1 MAYGKNIRTFFEN
14 RWHDENVLVMRAADH
29 GSWLGSTVF
38 DGARY
43 FEGVAPDLDEHC
55 QRLVN
60 SARVMGITPLHTA
73 EELAGISM
81 EGLKRYAEDAAVYIR
96 PMYWA
101 LDGGHMA
108 VAPKPGSTGFCICLE
123 EVPMPPPTASITLT
137 TTRFHRPILASSIVN
152 AKSGCLYP
160 NNGRMLMEAAEKG
173 FDSALAAD
181 ALGNVA
187 ETATSNVFMVR
198 DGEILTPIANGTF
211 LAGVT
216 RARIIKLLREAGRT
230 VRETVLSFEDFRG
243 ADEVFVTG
251 NMSKVVSVSRFEDTH
266 YQAGP
271 VARKARELYWDWA
284 HSSA

>member
-14 RWHDENVLVMRAADH
+14 RWHDENVFVMRAADH

-60 SARVMGITPLHTA
+60 SARVMGITPLHTS
-73 EELAGISM
+73 EELASISM
-81 EGLKRYAEDAAVYIR
+81 EGLKRYPKDAAVYIR

-108 VAPKPGSTGFCICLE
+108 VAPKPGATGFCICLE

-198 DGEILTPIANGTF
+198 DSEILTPIANGTF

-216 RARIIKLLREAGRT
+216 RARIIKLLREAGQT
-230 VRETVLSFEDFRG
+230 VRETVLSFEDFHS

-266 YQAGP
+266 YQSGP

-284 HSSA
+284 HSGA

>member
-1 MAYGKNIRTFFEN
+1 MAYGKNIRTYFEGAWREGN
-14 RWHDENVLVMRAADH
+14 AYVMRAADH

-43 FEGVAPDLDEHC
+43 FEGIAPDLHAHC
-55 QRLVN
+55 QRLIN
-60 SARVMGITPLHTA
+60 SAESMGITPLHAA
-73 EELAGISM
+73 EELVEISM
-81 EGLKRYAEDAAVYIR
+81 EGVRAYGPDAAVYIR

-108 VAPKPGSTGFCICLE
+108 VLPKEGSTGFCICLE
-123 EVPMPPPTASITLT
+123 EVAMPPSSAAVTLT

-160 NNGRMLMEAAEKG
+160 NNGRMLREAKEKG

-187 ETATSNVFMVR
+187 ETATSNVFIVK
-198 DGEILTPIANGTF
+198 DGVVSTPIANGTF

-216 RARIIKLLREAGRT
+216 RARIIELLRSAGY
-230 VRETVLSFEDFRG
+230 VVQETVLSFDDVHD
-243 ADEVFVTG
+243 ADEVFLTG
-251 NMSKVVSVSRFEDTH
+251 NMSKVVPVSQFDETH
-266 YQAGP
+266 YQRGP
-271 VARKARELYWDWA
+271 IAAKARELYWEWA
-284 HSSA
+284 HSAD